1 MKKIVFT
8 INTTILLMAV
18 VCINAAFAQSA
29 PDHQS
34 NYAYQREYHGRV
46 DSIISSYSDNPA
58 WGYFEAAARFYK
70 GTDIDRAIAIM
81 DSLTHKQEVDP
92 SGDMFW
98 MWPVIFAT
106 FTGQHY
112 YPAKLEHRMR
122 ALWKNYHPYRGDT
135 ENHWLQYYTS
145 MYLITQM
152 YPDQPASSW
161 FNGRSSEENHKEA
174 EDYIN
179 SWIELTT
186 KKGQGEFD
194 SPTYYLVYVAP
205 LCNLYAFTTDPVMK
219 QKSKMLLDYFLA
231 DFAIDNLNGIYAGAH
246 SRIYP
251 RFIADQWNSN
261 STGIAWLA
269 FGNTSSPRQIEQK
282 GAGYIKVTSE
292 HDTHRLYNDAALMMA
307 MSGYHPPQIIRD
319 IAVDRSKP
327 YVSYELKRT
336 RHRIRFSRI
345 MDKPVYKYI
354 YMSQDYAIGS
364 IQGGLL
370 QPIQQET
377 WEINWSLPHPQHG
390 NYSIHTIQQ
399 HSSGM
404 ELGMYFPEEPKLLT
418 ASVVKSKGNYD
429 NPKKWIGGSPY
440 EQVYQQKDALIALY
454 NVKKGAR
461 YSTVDT
467 QFPKTL
473 SKREVDKSR
482 WIFAQGGNAYIAFY
496 PLAKYKWME
505 EETDYRLRSTQ
516 LKNGAVVQVASASDY
531 SSFEAFKDAVKAL
544 PLKTSTRPVPRVDF
558 TSLRGDHIVFEYD
571 KTPELNGKPV
581 DYSKWK
587 LFESPYLY
595 AEPNSEKMLMKYGN
609 HRRLLDFKKLEIKD
623 WTE

>member
-1 MKKIVFT
+1 MRQIIPRSLFLSF
-8 INTTILLMAV
+8 LLLLPLIAA
-18 VCINAAFAQSA
+18 NAQRNPALE
-29 PDHQS
+29 S
-34 NYAYQREYHGRV
+34 NYAYHLKYEGRV
-46 DSIISSYSDNPA
+46 DSIISFYANDPR
-58 WGYFEAAARFYK
+58 WGYFQAAARFYLGK
-70 GTDIDRAIAIM
+70 DIDHAIAIM
-81 DSLTHKQEVDP
+81 DSLTHRQEVSP

-98 MWPVIFAT
+98 MWPVVFAT
-106 FTGQHY
+106 YTGRKY
-112 YPAKLEHRMR
+112 YPEQLKKRMR
-122 ALWKNYHPYRGDT
+122 VLWKNYHPYRGDT
-135 ENHWLQYYTS
+135 ENHWLQYYSS

-152 YPDQPASSW
+152 YPDESGSTW
-161 FNGRSSEENHKEA
+161 FDGISSEANHKEA
-174 EDYIN
+174 EGYLN
-179 SWIELTT
+179 SWFKLTT
-186 KKGQGEFD
+186 TKGQGEFD
-194 SPTYYLVYVAP
+194 SPDYLIDYIAP
-205 LCNLYAFTTDPVMK
+205 LCNLYAFSTDPVMK
-219 QKSKMLLDYFLA
+219 KKAGMLLDYFLA
-231 DFAIDNLNGIYAGAH
+231 DFAIDNLDGIYAGAH

-251 RFIADQWNSN
+251 AVVKDQWHAH
-261 STGIAWLA
+261 STGFAWLA
-269 FGNTSSPRQIEQK
+269 FGNIHHPSDDKQS
-282 GAGYIKVTSE
+282 GAGGSNYAPQRDSR
-292 HDTHRLYNDAALMMA
+292 RLYNTGALMMA
-307 MSGYHPPQIIRD
+307 MSGYKPPQIIID

-354 YMSQDYAIGS
+354 YMCSDYAIGS

-377 WEINWSLPHPQHG
+377 WQINWAVPGSRHG
-390 NYSIHTIQQ
+390 NYSIHSIQQ
-399 HSSGM
+399 HSSGY

-418 ASVVKSKGNYD
+418 DAVVKSKGNYD

-473 SKREVDKSR
+473 SKREVDKSG
-482 WIFAQGGNAYIAFY
+482 WIFTHGGNAYIAFY

-609 HRRLLDFKKLEIKD
+609 HRRLLDFRKLEIKD
-623 WTE
+623 WME